1 MKRLFVAAGLAAL
14 LAGCD
19 YGAKLT
25 GSTSDG
31 ETFTGIA
38 NATGMWD
45 RSGTINLVGNRGL
58 SCVGTYVFEGM
69 AGSTGKAIFNCSN
82 GDTGEARLQGQNS
95 GSGEGS
101 IGQRRISFRWGSVSG

>member
-1 MKRLFVAAGLAAL
+1 MKLTIAATAL
-14 LAGCD
+14 VVMLAGCD

-25 GSTSDG
+25 GTTSDG

-69 AGSTGKAIFNCSN
+69 AGSTGKATFNCSN
-82 GDTGEARLQGQNS
+82 GETGEARLQGQNS
-95 GSGEGS
+95 GVGEGS
-101 IGQRRISFRWGSVSG
+101 IGARRINFRWGSVSG